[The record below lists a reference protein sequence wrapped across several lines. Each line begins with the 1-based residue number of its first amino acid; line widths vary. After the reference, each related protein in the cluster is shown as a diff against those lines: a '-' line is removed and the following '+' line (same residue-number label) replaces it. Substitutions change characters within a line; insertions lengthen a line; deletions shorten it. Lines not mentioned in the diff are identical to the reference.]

1 MNLVLIIAL
10 FALFL
15 SGMPICFS
23 LGIVSVIGIIF
34 SGFPIEVLAQKTFS
48 GIDTYSLIAVPLFI
62 LSGDLMSKGGVSK
75 RMVEFSRS
83 LVGHVHGSLAMVA
96 VVACMFFSA
105 VTGAALAASVAI
117 GGILIGPMVEEGYEK
132 GFIASLIATAG
143 SIGPIIPPSITLL
156 IYGVLTN
163 TSIAKLFIGGLV
175 PGILMGVSLMI
186 YCYIVSKKRNYR
198 SKNANKAVSIKE
210 ILTSGKSAILALLM
224 PVIIIGGILGGVFT
238 PTEAAGIAVVY
249 AFLLGKFIYR
259 ELKWSELPEILKKSA
274 ITTGVLFFIV
284 SNARVFM
291 WYLTVNQI
299 PQQLADIML
308 HSIDNKFVL
317 LAVIN
322 IVLLFAGTF
331 IDTISNVV
339 IFVPLFLPLVEHF
352 GIDLIHFGVIVALN
366 LTIGMCTPPLGIS
379 IFATASI
386 AKISVSDM
394 FKDLFPQ
401 IAVLIS
407 ILILVTYVPDT
418 VLFVVNAFV
427 K

>member
-1 MNLVLIIAL
+1 MNLILIIAL
-10 FALFL
+10 FVLFL

-23 LGIVSVIGIIF
+23 LGIISTIGVILL
-34 SGFPIEVLAQKTFS
+34 GFPIEVIAQKTFS

-83 LVGHVHGSLAMVA
+83 LIGHVHGSLAMVA

-117 GGILIGPMVEEGYEK
+117 GGILIGPMVEEGYDR
-132 GFIASLIATAG
+132 GFIASLIASAG

-163 TSIAKLFIGGLV
+163 TSIASLFIGGLV
-175 PGILMGVSLMI
+175 PGILMGLSLMV

-198 SKNANKAVSIKE
+198 GKNTNKVSLKE
-210 ILTSGKSAILALLM
+210 IVITGKSAILALLM

-238 PTEAAGIAVVY
+238 PTEAAGIAVAY
-249 AFLLGKFIYR
+249 AFLLGKFVYR
-259 ELKWSELPEILKKSA
+259 ELKWSELPNILKKSA

-308 HSIDNKFVL
+308 QSIDNKYVL

-339 IFVPLFLPLVEHF
+339 IFVPLFLPLVEYF

-401 IAVLIS
+401 IAVLIG

-418 VLFVVNAFV
+418 VLIIVNTFV

>member
-1 MNLVLIIAL
+1 MNLILIIAL
-10 FALFL
+10 FVLFL

-23 LGIVSVIGIIF
+23 LGIISTIGVILL
-34 SGFPIEVLAQKTFS
+34 GFPIEVIAQKTFS

-83 LVGHVHGSLAMVA
+83 LIGHVHGSLAMVA

-117 GGILIGPMVEEGYEK
+117 GGILIGPMVEEGYDR
-132 GFIASLIATAG
+132 GFIASLIASAG

-163 TSIAKLFIGGLV
+163 TSIASLFIGGLV
-175 PGILMGVSLMI
+175 PGILMGLSLMV
-186 YCYIVSKKRNYR
+186 YCYIVSKRRNYR
-198 SKNANKAVSIKE
+198 GKNTNKVSLKE
-210 ILTSGKSAILALLM
+210 IVITGKSAILALLM

-238 PTEAAGIAVVY
+238 PTEAAGIAVAY
-249 AFLLGKFIYR
+249 AFLLGKFVYR
-259 ELKWSELPEILKKSA
+259 ELKWSELPNILKKSA

-308 HSIDNKFVL
+308 QSIDNKYVL

-339 IFVPLFLPLVEHF
+339 IFVPLFLPLVEYF

-401 IAVLIS
+401 IAVLIG

-418 VLFVVNAFV
+418 VLIIVNTFV

>member
-1 MNLVLIIAL
+1 MHLILIVVLFI
-10 FALFL
+10 LFL

-23 LGIVSVIGIIF
+23 LGITSAIGIILLR
-34 SGFPIEVLAQKTFS
+34 FPIEVIAQKTFS

-83 LVGHVHGSLAMVA
+83 LIGHVYGSLAMVA
-96 VVACMFFSA
+96 VVACMLFSA

-117 GGILIGPMVEEGYEK
+117 GGILIIPMVEDGYDK

-175 PGILMGVSLMI
+175 PGILMGISLMI
-186 YCYIVSKKRNYR
+186 YCYIVSKRRNYR
-198 SKNANKAVSIKE
+198 GKNLNRVSFME
-210 ILTSGKSAILALLM
+210 ILIAGKSAILALLM
-224 PVIIIGGILGGVFT
+224 PVIIIGGILGGIFT

-259 ELKWSELPEILKKSA
+259 ELKWKEIPSILRKSA

-291 WYLTVNQI
+291 WYLTINQI

-308 HSIDNKFVL
+308 NSINNKLVL

-401 IAVLIS
+401 IAVLIG

-418 VLFVVNAFV
+418 VLLVIEAFV